1 MNKTVYM
8 GVCLAMLVSLNS
20 CIKDNSTGASEISR
34 ISLTTPLQQR
44 YTQNQW
50 DVLSINPQITQTNND
65 KPLSYEWE
73 INYKIVSTGKELSY
87 VCSEPG
93 NYVGRLKVTNGE
105 DIQYYRFN
113 VEIQFAYAR
122 GLYVLAQNQ
131 GKTILSYLPA
141 EDTGKSFSLD
151 VLSVNNPDMDLTKE
165 PTAFEI
171 AYNASNV
178 PMMYI
183 ALGNPSTVYNLS
195 ANRLTTTL
203 HKSYDDEIY
212 WLASNPNS
220 APKHVWFV
228 GRKAIES
235 LTLGSTVYYPLNHT
249 YNSVMKNG
257 NKVELAKKI
266 VPFHNPVR
274 PNNHAMAL
282 FDNTEGHLLLTA
294 MDASQRVPAEIF
306 PGTFTGQK
314 FIGMEVVEARH
325 QLVLFTHNPTTNT
338 VNYYHLSPGYYP
350 TSVANPIV
358 EAVMINSGTVNTA
371 TIDTDAAVVAALQK
385 NVVYYSKGNKIFG
398 HNILAATNFP
408 TEPTFTLSNPND
420 KIVQMYISQDESKLF
435 VAANAPSG
443 DMQGSIYCYDLANNK
458 LLWEKKQVT
467 GKIHSMKY
475 RIY

>member
-1 MNKTVYM
+1 MKKIVYI
-8 GVCLAMLVSLNS
+8 GVCLAMMASLSS
-20 CIKDNSTGASEISR
+20 CIKDDSTGASEISR
-34 ISLTTPLQQR
+34 ISLTTPLQEK
-44 YTQNQW
+44 YILNQW
-50 DVLSINPQITQTNND
+50 DVLSINPQIEQTNKD

-73 INYKIVSTGKELSY
+73 INYKVVSTEKELSY
-87 VCSEPG
+87 VCEEPG
-93 NYVGRLKVTNGE
+93 NYEGRLKVTNGE
-105 DIQYYRFN
+105 DIQYYRFKT
-113 VEIQFAYAR
+113 EIQFAYAR

-151 VLSVNNPDMDLTKE
+151 ALAVNNPDMDLTKE

-171 AYNASNV
+171 AYNSSQV

-183 ALGNPSTVYNLS
+183 SLGNPSTVYNLS

-203 HKSYDDEIY
+203 QKTYDDQIY

-220 APKHVWFV
+220 TPTHVWYV
-228 GRKAIES
+228 GKKAIEF
-235 LTLGSTVYYPLNHT
+235 LAVGSTMYYPLNHT
-249 YNSVMKNG
+249 YDNVMKNG
-257 NKVELAKKI
+257 NKVELAKEI

-314 FIGMEVVEARH
+314 LIGMEVVEARR

-350 TSVANPIV
+350 TNVANPTV
-358 EAVMINSGTVNTA
+358 EAVMINRGTVNTA

-398 HNILAATNFP
+398 HNILATTNFP
-408 TEPTFTLSNPND
+408 TNPTFTLSNPND

-443 DMQGSIYCYDLANNK
+443 DMQGSIYCYDLVNNK